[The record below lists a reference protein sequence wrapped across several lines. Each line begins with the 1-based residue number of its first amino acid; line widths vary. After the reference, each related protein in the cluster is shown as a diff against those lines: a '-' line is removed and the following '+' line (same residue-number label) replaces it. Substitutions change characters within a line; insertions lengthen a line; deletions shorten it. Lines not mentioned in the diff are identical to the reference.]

1 MTIAGAILA
10 GGGATRLGGAAKG
23 LIPFGESRAIDRVA
37 AALREAGAGRVL
49 VAASAPDAH
58 GWLPGAEVVRD
69 SAPGAGPLGAIV
81 DVLRRTLATTI
92 VVAWDMP
99 RVSARLLRPLL
110 AAAMGHDAAMYRH
123 AGGIEPLCAV
133 YQPAALEPLAAA
145 FDAGER
151 SPSRAAARLR
161 VAFVSGDDEIVGA
174 LASVNDPDELRRA
187 TLDLTPTQ
195 ATATDA

>member
-23 LIPFGESRAIDRVA
+23 LIPFGAARAIDHVA
-37 AALREAGAGRVL
+37 AALREAGAGRIL
-49 VAASAPDAH
+49 VAASAPDA
-58 GWLPGAEVVRD
+58 GTWLPGAEIVRD

-81 DVLRRTLATTI
+81 DVLRRTLVTTL

-99 RVSARLLRPLL
+99 RVSAGLLRPLL
-110 AAAMGHDAAMYRH
+110 AAATGHDVAMYRH
-123 AGGIEPLCAV
+123 AGGSEPLCAV
-133 YQPAALEPLAAA
+133 YQPGALEPLAVA

-161 VAFVSGDDEIVGA
+161 VAFVTADDETVDA
-174 LASVNDPDELRRA
+174 LASVNTPDELRRT